1 VKVRLGSILEEFK
14 AKPPAGSNPEVLTLT
29 ERNGFVRQA
38 DRFNK
43 RLATEDIS
51 GYKYIELDD
60 FAFNPYLLWAGAIA
74 RNGRFA
80 NGVISP
86 LYPTFRV
93 TPGNYAGYVERLV
106 LSQQLIGAYD
116 NIAFG
121 SVPRRRRSSVKDFLD
136 LEIPALPPLD
146 EQRRIAAILDKA
158 DELRTKRR
166 EALAHLDTLT
176 QSIFHSMFG
185 DPAKNEAGFEKR
197 TIVELC
203 STPEDIRC
211 GPFGTQLKKSEF
223 TSDGVPLWGIR
234 NVNKHFELPTEEFVS
249 PATAQRLAVYDIR
262 PADIVMTRK
271 GTIGNCALYPDALPV
286 GIMHSDL
293 LRVRVDPSR
302 VSAKFLS
309 EQLHHSRDV
318 ERQID
323 LISGGAIMAG
333 INVGKLKSVQ
343 VVVPPLERQQTF
355 AKRVAAVERLKETH
369 RKHLAELDALFASLQ
384 HRAFKGEL

>member
-1 VKVRLGSILEEFK
+1 MKVRLGSVLEEFK

-29 ERNGFVRQA
+29 ERNGFVRQS

-43 RLATEDIS
+43 RLATEDVS
-51 GYKYIELDD
+51 DYKYIELDD

-93 TPGNYAGYVERLV
+93 RPGNYAGYVERLV
-106 LSQQLIGAYD
+106 LSQQLISAYD

-136 LEIPALPPLD
+136 LEVPALPPLD
-146 EQRRIAAILDKA
+146 EQRRIAAVLDKA
-158 DELRTKRR
+158 DELRAKRR

-185 DPAKNEAGFEKR
+185 NVPATTTLG
-197 TIVELC
+197 ELC
-203 STPEDIRC
+203 GNR
-211 GPFGTQLKKSEF
+211 F
-223 TSDGVPLWGIR
+223 R
-234 NVNKHFELPTEEFVS
+234 NGVS
-249 PATAQRLAVYDIR
+249 PS
-262 PADIVMTRK
+262 TR
-271 GTIGNCALYPDALPV
+271 GTIEQKVLTLSAVTGSSFDQTAVKSSTFDKPIPESNQVSNKLLLICRGNGNRAL
-286 GIMHSDL
+286 
-293 LRVRVDPSR
+293 
-302 VSAKFLS
+302 
-309 EQLHHSRDV
+309 
-318 ERQID
+318 
-323 LISGGAIMAG
+323 
-333 INVGKLKSVQ
+333 VGKGFFPRANISDVGFPDTVIAAEPNMNKVAPLFLEVAWGTPAVRAQLESAAKTTNGTFKINQTSLAAIQ
-343 VVVPPLERQQTF
+343 LPLPPLELQQTF
-355 AKRVAAVERLKETH
+355 AARVGAVERLKEMH